1 MDRNLKTLLAVSFLV
16 VGLLQGANLMVD
28 VEEASLG
35 GLLWFAL
42 LAFGSLIFWLWIWRE
57 QRPSADK
64 ATQSIEAAEDEAAK
78 LDASVKQSVAIET
91 LEADEPTPPAAEAY
105 ADDERDTASE
115 PVMDATESPQYTETA
130 ASDESADEDS
140 DTASEPVVDAEETP
154 PTDDMPPEPEPEPEP
169 ASDDPDDLSRIEGI
183 GPKYQEL
190 LLEAGIDT
198 YAKLAQLDEERIATL
213 IREMGGRKSASM
225 ATWAEQA
232 KLAAAGDWDGLA
244 ALQDELSGGRRD

>member
-64 ATQSIEAAEDEAAK
+64 AAQSIEAAEDEAAK

-115 PVMDATESPQYTETA
+115 PVMDATASPQYTEMATTE
-130 ASDESADEDS
+130 SDESDDDDS
-140 DTASEPVVDAEETP
+140 NIASEPVVDAEET
-154 PTDDMPPEPEPEPEP
+154 PPEPEPEPEP